1 MLALDSGFAVAVKLC
16 FICVERALQLA
27 DFTVQ
32 SKKIKQKFYRAR
44 GKNAYEC
51 RFILQEFLFNYEL
64 LTLLFVF
71 DFVKFTHFSYSEGY
85 RSKELI
91 QCYLGYRYN
100 NERASAGTLCDD
112 CQELGVDGTEV
123 VVMDILGDG
132 DTVEAVLPVGYFSI
146 DISKLGASVRRT
158 P

>member
-1 MLALDSGFAVAVKLC
+1 M
-16 FICVERALQLA
+16 
-27 DFTVQ
+27 
-32 SKKIKQKFYRAR
+32 FY
-44 GKNAYEC
+44 
-51 RFILQEFLFNYEL
+51 
-64 LTLLFVF
+64 FVN
-71 DFVKFTHFSYSEGY
+71 FTHFSYSEGY

-100 NERASAGTLCDD
+100 NERASARTLCDD

-132 DTVEAVLPVGYFSI
+132 DTVEAVLSVGYFSI

>member
-1 MLALDSGFAVAVKLC
+1 M
-16 FICVERALQLA
+16 ERALQLA

-32 SKKIKQKFYRAR
+32 SKKIKVTEILQSKR
-44 GKNAYEC
+44 KNAYEC

-71 DFVKFTHFSYSEGY
+71 YFVNFTHFSYSEGY

-100 NERASAGTLCDD
+100 NERASARTLCDD

>member
-1 MLALDSGFAVAVKLC
+1 MHMN
-16 FICVERALQLA
+16 A
-27 DFTVQ
+27 DL
-32 SKKIKQKFYRAR
+32 SR
-44 GKNAYEC
+44 E
-51 RFILQEFLFNYEL
+51 ILQEIFFNFEL
-64 LTLLFVF
+64 LTPLFVF
-71 DFVKFTHFSYSEGY
+71 YVVIFTHFSYSEGY

-91 QCYLGYRYN
+91 LCYLGYRYN

-112 CQELGVDGTEV
+112 SQELGVDGTEV
-123 VVMDILGDG
+123 VVMDVLGDG